1 LQHGLTVPWCA
12 FAPNLGSLSRERE
25 VRQIDHRHMMTE
37 LFRDLGEDLTRQEVL
52 RKRVFSVAIPGA
64 VEFDD
69 LLDKVLSISSE
80 VWVADRQAEEA
91 NT

>member
-1 LQHGLTVPWCA
+1 MGS
-12 FAPNLGSLSRERE
+12 FARPRVFDPLDLRI
-25 VRQIDHRHMMTE
+25 IDLVYEAAWAQLEARE
-37 LFRDLGEDLTRQEVL
+37 LFRDLGEDLKRQEVL
-52 RKRVFSVAIPGA
+52 RKKVFSVAIPGA

-80 VWVADRQAEEA
+80 VWVADRQAKEA